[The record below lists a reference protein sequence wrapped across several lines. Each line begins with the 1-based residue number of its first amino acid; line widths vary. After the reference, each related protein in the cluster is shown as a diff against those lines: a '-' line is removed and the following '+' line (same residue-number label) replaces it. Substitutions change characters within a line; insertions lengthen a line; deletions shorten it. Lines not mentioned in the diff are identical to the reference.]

1 MNAILRNKW
10 TWISAGGLLLVIL
23 IFVIIPGRRT
33 AAQEPLTGDIVTVR
47 TGSLSASATASGRLQ
62 AQETAGL
69 TLPTGGTVTEILVSV
84 GDEVSAGDELLR
96 VETDALERAVANAA
110 AAVAIQEANLATL
123 EAGSTAADILA
134 AEAAVRSAEAAL
146 ADLLDGP
153 DPLAVESAQAN
164 VDAARADLFA
174 AQSRLADINAAAGAD
189 AVAAAQIEL
198 DLAQKTATE
207 AAQQHSTILVTESNQ
222 FLDSETLA
230 ELEESAR
237 LSAVQAN
244 ANLLAAQEAYD
255 QLVNGDPNS
264 IAAASA
270 SVALAQAS
278 LESAEIQLA
287 ITQEGPSDVQI
298 RQSEASLAQ
307 AEETLHRLQN
317 PVSEAQLEIAAS
329 QLAQAEINLE
339 RAQLNLE
346 NATLTAP
353 FDGVVTAVNVSAG
366 EQAGGILVEIADL
379 NTLEV
384 ALDVDEV
391 DISQISIGQPAE
403 ITLESFRDTTIP
415 AEVVSISP
423 RSNPSTGGL
432 VIYSVY
438 LALGETDLPVLV
450 DMTANANLITAEKD
464 NVLLVPNRA
473 ITPDRAA
480 GKYYVTLVNG
490 EESEQIE
497 VEIGLRDGDFTE
509 IISGVQ
515 EGDELLIDSSLPTF
529 DIGNSD
535 GPPPFVEEGN

>member
-1 MNAILRNKW
+1 MKEILRNKW
-10 TWISAGGLLLVIL
+10 TWIGGGGLLLVLL
-23 IFVIIPGRRT
+23 ITIVIPGRRT
-33 AAQEPLTGDIVTVR
+33 VAQEPLTGDVVTAR
-47 TGSLSASATASGRLQ
+47 IGDLSASATASGRLQ
-62 AQETAGL
+62 AQNRAAL
-69 TLPTGGTVTEILVSV
+69 TLPIGGTVTEILVGV
-84 GDEVSAGDELLR
+84 GAEVASGDPLLR
-96 VETDALERAVANAA
+96 VETAALERAVANAA

-123 EAGSTAADILA
+123 QAGPTAADLLA
-134 AEAAVRSAEAAL
+134 AEAAVRSAEASL

-153 DPLAVESAQAN
+153 DPLTVAAAEAN

-174 AQSRLADINAAAGAD
+174 AQSRLADLSAAADSD

-198 DLAQKTATE
+198 ELAQKEATE
-207 AAQQHSTILVTESNQ
+207 AAQRHSTILVTEPTQ
-222 FLDSETLA
+222 FLGEDRLA

-237 LSAVQAN
+237 VAAVQTN
-244 ANLLAAQEAYD
+244 ASLLAAQEAYA

-270 SVALAQAS
+270 SVALAQAN
-278 LESAEIQLA
+278 LESAEVQLA
-287 ITQEGPSDVQI
+287 IAVEGASEVQI
-298 RQSEASLAQ
+298 KQAEASLAQ
-307 AEETLHRLQN
+307 AAENLYRLQN
-317 PVSEAQLEIAAS
+317 PVSAAQLEIAAS

-339 RAQLNLE
+339 RAQINLE

-379 NTLEV
+379 NSLEV
-384 ALDVDEV
+384 TLDVDEV

-415 AEVVSISP
+415 AEVISISP
-423 RSNPSTGGL
+423 RSNPSAGGL

-438 LALGETDLPVLV
+438 LSLGETDLPVRV

-473 ITPDRAA
+473 ITPDRVA

-490 EESEQIE
+490 EETEQIE

-509 IISGVQ
+509 IISLVCRKGT
-515 EGDELLIDSSLPTF
+515 SC
-529 DIGNSD
+529 
-535 GPPPFVEEGN
+535 